1 MGSRETKR
9 KNLTYMVG
17 SQLFYPIP
25 SHHLQAIQT
34 IYFPFQSLL
43 TSKVALSHQM
53 NFFKWTIEIYM
64 LLTKIKPLFLSM
76 KQKP

>member
-9 KNLTYMVG
+9 KNLTYMMG

-25 SHHLQAIQT
+25 SHHLQAIQA

-43 TSKVALSHQM
+43 TSKVALSHKM
-53 NFFKWTIEIYM
+53 NFLKWTIEIYFFFN
-64 LLTKIKPLFLSM
+64 KEKPFIF
-76 KQKP
+76 